1 VFESPKRHHSSDWS
15 ARLMLAQMSLALR
28 DLVRGLKLWH
38 VWLFLAWQDVISK
51 YRRSILGPLWIA
63 GGMVATSLAISISW
77 GAMSGQPLHDFLPF
91 AMGGILVWTH
101 FIGILVID
109 APELFVAAQGSIRN
123 NAFPFTFYVMRFMAR
138 SIMVFAHNLVVF
150 WAATLIVGNPHIPNW
165 EILPGLV
172 VLTLVVLVLAPV
184 IGMVSA
190 RYRDL
195 RFMLPFLAQILFFI
209 TPVFWHP
216 DTLSGTKSAIVD
228 YNPLYYLLEI
238 VRTPLL
244 GQSVSAH
251 IWTVALAIL
260 AISFLI
266 WFIAFSMARR
276 RIAFWI

>member
-1 VFESPKRHHSSDWS
+1 
-15 ARLMLAQMSLALR
+15 MLAQMSLALR
-28 DLVRGLKLWH
+28 DLIRGLKLWH

-101 FIGILVID
+101 FVGILVSE

-123 NAFPFTFYVMRFMAR
+123 SAFPFMFYVLRFTTR
-138 SIMVFAHNLVVF
+138 SIIVFGHNLLVF
-150 WAATLIVGNPHIPNW
+150 WVMTLLVGNAQIPSW
-165 EILPGLV
+165 EIIPGLL
-172 VLTLVVLVLAPV
+172 VLTLVVLALAPV
-184 IGMVSA
+184 VGMVSA

-195 RFMLPFLAQILFFI
+195 RFMLPFLAQILFFL
-209 TPVFWHP
+209 TPIFWHP
-216 DTLSGTKSAIVD
+216 NTLKGAKLAFIH

-244 GQSVSAH
+244 GQAVPEP
-251 IWTVALAIL
+251 IWVVALSIL
-260 AISFLI
+260 AVSILI
-266 WFIAFSMARR
+266 WFFAFSLARR